1 MAQSDKVQIPVA
13 HLTTVGRNLKNVKAE
28 LEAVENGMTSL
39 SGVDDVH
46 GARMSSA
53 VESFFSEWKTSRR
66 TLLDNVDGLGDV
78 SSQIASSTSEFDGK
92 LSSSLNE
99 FASKLQGGGEGG
111 SGGGAGARAG
121 AAAGGGAVDSSGDY
135 YAFKRS
141 TSQTSE
147 REILATMNRM
157 RSTLNLML
165 SSVAKLEPHW
175 IAVEADGYYQAARKM
190 NESAKGIVDILD
202 SVEDSLRA
210 VREGTDELRDSH
222 WEVLSKS
229 E

>member
-46 GARMSSA
+46 GARMSTA

-99 FASKLQGGGEGG
+99 FASKLQGGGG

-121 AAAGGGAVDSSGDY
+121 AATGGGAVDSSGDY

-147 REILATMNRM
+147 KDIISTMTRM

-190 NESAKGIVDILD
+190 NENAKGIVDILD
-202 SVEDSLRA
+202 SVEDSLKA
-210 VREGTDELRDSH
+210 VREGTDELRNSH

>member
-46 GARMSSA
+46 GARMSTA

-175 IAVEADGYYQAARKM
+175 IAVEADGYYEAARKM
-190 NESAKGIVDILD
+190 NENAKSIVDILD

>member
-1 MAQSDKVQIPVA
+1 MAQNDKVQIPVA
-13 HLTTVGRNLKNVKAE
+13 HLSTVDRNFNNVTAE
-28 LEAVENGMTSL
+28 LEAVKNGMTIL

-46 GARMSSA
+46 GARMSTA

-99 FASKLQGGGEGG
+99 FASKLQGGGG

-121 AAAGGGAVDSSGDY
+121 AATGGGAVDSSGDY

-210 VREGTDELRDSH
+210 VREGTDELRNSH

>member
-99 FASKLQGGGEGG
+99 FASKLQGGGG

-147 REILATMNRM
+147 KDIISTMTRM

-165 SSVAKLEPHW
+165 SSVAKLEPRW
-175 IAVEADGYYQAARKM
+175 IAAEADGYYQAARKI
-190 NESAKGIVDILD
+190 NQSAKDIVNILD
-202 SVEDSLRA
+202 SVEDSLKA
-210 VREGTDELRDSH
+210 VREGTDELRNSH

>member
-46 GARMSSA
+46 GARMSTA

-175 IAVEADGYYQAARKM
+175 IAVEADGYYEAARKM
-190 NESAKGIVDILD
+190 NENAKSIVDILD
-202 SVEDSLRA
+202 SVEDSLGA

>member
-46 GARMSSA
+46 GARMSTA

-121 AAAGGGAVDSSGDY
+121 AATGGGAVDSSGDY

-175 IAVEADGYYQAARKM
+175 IAVEADGYYEAARKM
-190 NESAKGIVDILD
+190 NENAKSIVDILD

>member
-46 GARMSSA
+46 GARMSTA

-99 FASKLQGGGEGG
+99 FASKLQGGGG

-121 AAAGGGAVDSSGDY
+121 AATGDSSGDY

-147 REILATMNRM
+147 KDIISTMTRM

-165 SSVAKLEPHW
+165 SSVAKLEPRW
-175 IAVEADGYYQAARKM
+175 IAAEADGYYQAARKI
-190 NESAKGIVDILD
+190 NQSAKDIVNILD
-202 SVEDSLRA
+202 SVEDSLKA
-210 VREGTDELRDSH
+210 VREGTDELRNSH

>member
-1 MAQSDKVQIPVA
+1 M
-13 HLTTVGRNLKNVKAE
+13 
-28 LEAVENGMTSL
+28 
-39 SGVDDVH
+39 
-46 GARMSSA
+46 
-53 VESFFSEWKTSRR
+53 
-66 TLLDNVDGLGDV
+66 DNVDGLGDV

-147 REILATMNRM
+147 KDIISTMTRM
-157 RSTLNLML
+157 RSTLKLML

-190 NESAKGIVDILD
+190 NENAKGIVDILD
-202 SVEDSLRA
+202 SVEDSLKA
-210 VREGTDELRDSH
+210 VREGTDELRNSH

>member
-46 GARMSSA
+46 GARMSTA

-99 FASKLQGGGEGG
+99 FASKLQGGGG

-121 AAAGGGAVDSSGDY
+121 AATGGGAVDSSGDY

-147 REILATMNRM
+147 KDIISTMTRM

-165 SSVAKLEPHW
+165 SSVAKLEPRW
-175 IAVEADGYYQAARKM
+175 IAAEADGYYQAARKTRKVSSISWTRSKIRSRLS
-190 NESAKGIVDILD
+190 EKVLTSCEIHTGKC
-202 SVEDSLRA
+202 SLNQ
-210 VREGTDELRDSH
+210 
-222 WEVLSKS
+222 SKS
-229 E
+229 CSA

>member
-1 MAQSDKVQIPVA
+1 MAQSDNVQIPVA

-46 GARMSSA
+46 GARMSTA

-99 FASKLQGGGEGG
+99 FASKLQGGGG

-121 AAAGGGAVDSSGDY
+121 AATGGGAVDSSGDY

-175 IAVEADGYYQAARKM
+175 IAVEADGYYEAARKM
-190 NESAKGIVDILD
+190 NENAKGIVDILD
-202 SVEDSLRA
+202 SVEDSLKA
-210 VREGTDELRDSH
+210 VREGTDELRNSH

>member
-46 GARMSSA
+46 GARMSTA

-78 SSQIASSTSEFDGK
+78 SSQIASSTSDFDGK

-175 IAVEADGYYQAARKM
+175 IAVEADGYYEAARKM
-190 NESAKGIVDILD
+190 NENAKGIVDILD

>member
-28 LEAVENGMTSL
+28 LEAVENGITSL

-46 GARMSSA
+46 GARMSTA

-175 IAVEADGYYQAARKM
+175 IAVEADGYYEAARKM
-190 NESAKGIVDILD
+190 NENAKGIVDILD

>member
-46 GARMSSA
+46 GARMSTA

-99 FASKLQGGGEGG
+99 FASKLQGGGG
-111 SGGGAGARAG
+111 SGGGAG

-165 SSVAKLEPHW
+165 SSVAKLEPRW
-175 IAVEADGYYQAARKM
+175 IAAEADGYYQAARKM
-190 NESAKGIVDILD
+190 NENAKGIVDILD

>member
-13 HLTTVGRNLKNVKAE
+13 HLSTVDRNFNNVKAE
-28 LEAVENGMTSL
+28 LEAVKNGMTIL

-46 GARMSSA
+46 GARMSTA

-99 FASKLQGGGEGG
+99 FASKLQGGGG
-111 SGGGAGARAG
+111 SG
-121 AAAGGGAVDSSGDY
+121 AATGGGAVDSSGDY

-147 REILATMNRM
+147 KDIISTMTRM

-165 SSVAKLEPHW
+165 SSVAKLEPRW
-175 IAVEADGYYQAARKM
+175 IAAEADGYYQAARKM
-190 NESAKGIVDILD
+190 NENAKGIVDILD
-202 SVEDSLRA
+202 SVEDSLKA
-210 VREGTDELRDSH
+210 VREGTDELRNSH